1 MRMDVGRVGMCSNE
15 NFIVRIILPSKLAG
29 NFMRGLRRDIFSYLE
44 ALGVMVKLNIT
55 DLLVLRLG
63 GEELSHRRFGTA
75 VLSGDETVTL
85 RQKGFVFQAGV
96 LNHAAQSESGLL
108 FVGDVVN
115 GRHVVAPPFAYRFRH
130 S

>member
-1 MRMDVGRVGMCSNE
+1 MRMNVGRVGVGGDE
-15 NFIVRIILPSKLAG
+15 NFVVRIILPGKLAG
-29 NFMRGLRRDIFSYLE
+29 NFMCGLRRDIFSHLE
-44 ALGVMVKLNIT
+44 ALGVMVKLNIAS
-55 DLLVLRLG
+55 LFVLRLG
-63 GEELSHRRFGTA
+63 GEKFSRRRFGTA